1 MPPPPGETEQQVIQ
15 WNDTVRRSGVV
26 RVFVGPSMRGS
37 GWSAV
42 VDQAINALNI
52 ALADKGFVVTIKRVS
67 KESDAEA
74 VIETTPGSALHGQSL
89 LHTEGTANVQRVTI
103 KIPATPRVSQ
113 VDPKAREAGSGVRLY
128 IVAHELIH
136 TLGLTNAAHSR
147 DDVFTRNPMLAQ
159 KGVVPRGSNVLTE
172 DKVQTFDLSRYIPP
186 VVLGAATIAN
196 LKKAWPESVRIP
208 I

>member
-42 VDQAINALNI
+42 VDQAINALNS
-52 ALADKGFVVTIKRVS
+52 ALSNNGIMVTIKRVTS
-67 KESDAEA
+67 ESDAEA
-74 VIETTPGSALHGQSL
+74 VMETMPGSALHGQSL

-103 KIPATPRVSQ
+103 KVPATPRVSQ
-113 VDPKAREAGSGVRLY
+113 HDPKAREAGSGVRLY

-136 TLGLTNAAHSR
+136 TLGLSNAAHSR
-147 DDVFTRNPMLAQ
+147 DDVFTRNPFLVP
-159 KGVVPRGSNVLTE
+159 KGTVPRGGNVL
-172 DKVQTFDLSRYIPP
+172 
-186 VVLGAATIAN
+186 
-196 LKKAWPESVRIP
+196 
-208 I
+208 